1 MEFVFNCPHCQRQ
14 LAADEPSRGQTVACP
29 ACHQALTVPVL
40 VPAPG
45 ATADA
50 EEVVEVMEEFRPPAG
65 AVPPLARREEDEVL
79 SPTSGNP
86 VAARRRPVPVEGVPP
101 VYVSHDYRSDRRHY
115 RSYDV
120 LHRQTRLV
128 AFAAAIVFCAMLAA
142 IIYLVGRPP
151 GDELAIF
158 GGLKPPAP
166 PAPAETRSATQLD
179 VARLSAEE
187 QKELL
192 QLTLRAFEN
201 LSPEEGKAANMI
213 YSKITQKQYTTDE
226 QRQYFNVL
234 FQKGVLKLPPA
245 EQQRLRQL
253 FAKTVVQTP

>member
-14 LAADEPSRGQTVACP
+14 LAADEQSRGQTVACP
-29 ACHQALTVPVL
+29 ACRQTLS
-40 VPAPG
+40 VPAVAAAQG
-45 ATADA
+45 NAGEA
-50 EEVVEVMEEFRPPAG
+50 EEVVEVLEEFRPPAG
-65 AVPPLARREEDEVL
+65 VVPPLARRDDDEVL
-79 SPTSGNP
+79 SPTSGN
-86 VAARRRPVPVEGVPP
+86 ALMGRRRPMPIEGVPP
-101 VYVSHDYRSDRRHY
+101 VYVSRDFRPERGHY

-120 LHRQTRLV
+120 LHRRTQLV
-128 AFAAAIVFCAMLAA
+128 AVVVAIVFCVMLAA

-151 GDELAIF
+151 GEDLAIF

-166 PAPAETRSATQLD
+166 PQTNTPSPQLE
-179 VARLSAEE
+179 VARLSADE

-192 QLTLRAFEN
+192 QLTLQAFGN

-213 YSKITQKQYTTDE
+213 YSKITQRQYTTDE

-234 FQKGVLKLPPA
+234 FQKGVLKMPPA

-253 FAKTVVQTP
+253 FAKTVVAAP